1 MSIDPEDLPDTPDTY
16 EGAAEV
22 DPDNWREDPL
32 LNVRSE
38 EELDSDSQ
46 VRADDAE
53 SDLDAEPDADEA
65 GVDLDHPV
73 NPSEQDERDE
83 MAEQRYRLGEEQVP
97 PEEPTIGEAL
107 ADLDIPED
115 KAYGDE
121 VDSSNDP
128 FHGGA
133 DT

>member
-1 MSIDPEDLPDTPDTY
+1 MSTDPDEFPDTPDTY

-22 DPDNWREDPL
+22 DPDNWRDDPL
-32 LNVRSE
+32 LELSGE
-38 EELDSDSQ
+38 EEPEASHQRVL
-46 VRADDAE
+46 DDAQD
-53 SDLDAEPDADEA
+53 DLDADPDPDEP

-83 MAEQRYRLGEEQVP
+83 LAEQHYRLGEEQIP
-97 PEEPTIGEAL
+97 PEEPTIGQAL

-121 VDSSNDP
+121 IDSSNDA